1 MKLAV
6 LFSGG
11 KDSYLA
17 LQYASIDHEI
27 SCLLTLESE
36 KEDSWMFHTPAIEWT
51 KLQAKAMEI
60 DHLISK
66 TSGVK
71 EEELDDLY
79 FIIKSAISKYSIEGI
94 VTGALASVYQSTRIQ
109 KICNDLGLWCF
120 NPLWQ
125 MPQKQL
131 LQELLSNK
139 IESIITGVAAE
150 PFDDTWLGRCIDLEC
165 VDALMSLESRY
176 SINPAGE
183 GGEIESFVLSAPL
196 FHKSV
201 RIIESKKHYSN
212 FSGRLEIK
220 EALLT

>member
-27 SCLLTLESE
+27 SCLLTLESR

-51 KLQAKAMEI
+51 QLQAEAMEI
-60 DHLISK
+60 EHLILK

-71 EEELDDLY
+71 DEELEDLQI
-79 FIIKSAISKYSIEGI
+79 IIKSAISKYSIEGI

-125 MPQKQL
+125 MSQEIL
-131 LQELLSNK
+131 LQELLSNN

-150 PFDDTWLGRCIDLEC
+150 PFDEQWLGRFIDSEC
-165 VDALMSLESRY
+165 VDDLMKLEKSHR
-176 SINPAGE
+176 INPAGE
-183 GGEIESFVLSAPL
+183 GGEIETFVIDAPL
-196 FHKSV
+196 F
-201 RIIESKKHYSN
+201 SKKIVITESEKQYSN
-212 FSGRLEIK
+212 FSGRLEVK
-220 EALLT
+220 EAIVK

>member
-17 LQYASIDHEI
+17 LQYASIGHEI

-51 KLQAKAMEI
+51 KLQAEALGI
-60 DHLISK
+60 HHLTSK

-71 EEELDDLY
+71 EKELEDLY
-79 FIIKSAISKYSIEGI
+79 LLINSAISEYSIEGV
-94 VTGALASVYQSTRIQ
+94 VTGALASVYQATRIQ
-109 KICNDLGLWCF
+109 RICNSLNLWCF

-125 MPQKQL
+125 MPQKL
-131 LQELLSNK
+131 LLGELLAND
-139 IESIITGVAAE
+139 IESVITGVAAE
-150 PFDDTWLGRCIDLEC
+150 PLDEKWLGRHIN
-165 VDALMSLESRY
+165 LESIKELVALESKY
-176 SINPAGE
+176 AINPAGE
-183 GGEIESFVLSAPL
+183 GGELESFVLNAPL
-196 FHKSV
+196 FK
-201 RIIESKKHYSN
+201 RPIKILESTKHYSN

-220 EALLT
+220 EAKLE

>member
-17 LQYASIDHEI
+17 LQYASIGHEI

-51 KLQAKAMEI
+51 KLQAEALDI
-60 DHLISK
+60 HHLTSK

-71 EEELDDLY
+71 EKELEDLY
-79 FIIKSAISKYSIEGI
+79 LLINSAISEYSIEGV
-94 VTGALASVYQSTRIQ
+94 VTGALASVYQATRIQ
-109 KICNDLGLWCF
+109 RICNRLNLWCF

-125 MPQKQL
+125 MPQKVL
-131 LQELLSNK
+131 LKELLVNNIDSV
-139 IESIITGVAAE
+139 ITGVAAE
-150 PFDDTWLGRCIDLEC
+150 PLDEKWLGRHIDSESVKEL
-165 VDALMSLESRY
+165 VTLESTHA
-176 SINPAGE
+176 INPAGE
-183 GGEIESFVLSAPL
+183 GGELESFVLNAPL
-196 FHKSV
+196 FKRPI
-201 RIIESKKHYSN
+201 RILESTKHYSN

-220 EALLT
+220 EAKLE

>member
-1 MKLAV
+1 MKLGV

-17 LQYASIDHEI
+17 LQYASQDHEI

-60 DHLISK
+60 DHLTSK

-71 EEELDDLY
+71 EEELGDLRS
-79 FIIKSAISKYSIEGI
+79 IIESAISKYSIEGI

-131 LQELLSNK
+131 LQELLSSN
-139 IESIITGVAAE
+139 INSIITGVAAE
-150 PFDDTWLGRCIDLEC
+150 PFDETWIGRKIDLDCITE
-165 VDALMSLESRY
+165 LLTLQSKHH
-176 SINPAGE
+176 INPAGE
-183 GGEIESFVLSAPL
+183 GGEIESFVTKAPL
-196 FHKSV
+196 FQESIIISKS
-201 RIIESKKHYSN
+201 RKHYSN
-212 FSGRLEIK
+212 FSGYLEIK
-220 EALLT
+220 EAFLE

>member
-17 LQYASIDHEI
+17 LQYASEEHDI

-51 KLQAKAMEI
+51 KLQAKSMKLN
-60 DHLISK
+60 HLVQK

-71 EEELDDLY
+71 EEELADLKT
-79 FIIKSAISKYSIEGI
+79 IISTAKSRYSIEGI

-109 KICNDLGLWCF
+109 RICNDLDLWCF

-125 MPQKQL
+125 MPQSVL
-131 LQELLSNK
+131 LKEILSNK
-139 IESIITGVAAE
+139 IESVITGIAAE
-150 PFDDTWLGRCIDLEC
+150 PFDDSWLGRRIDLEC
-165 VDALMSLESRY
+165 VNDLMALKESYR
-176 SINPAGE
+176 INPAGE
-183 GGEIESFVLSAPL
+183 GGEFESFVIAAPL
-196 FHKSV
+196 FTNKIFISNA
-201 RIIESKKHYSN
+201 KKHYSN
-212 FSGRLEIK
+212 FSGRLEIL
-220 EALLT
+220 EAKLR